1 MMEKKFKTFI
11 DVLARTKVPDN
22 VYNQFSYANKENAIR
37 RENLLIYLK
46 QMYRLN
52 PKLILVAEAP
62 GYRGNRITGVPFTSE
77 HLLMNNI
84 SGLDLFGK
92 DKGYRLPVEKDKLLK
107 EATATIIWKTLLEYD
122 IFALGW
128 NAFPFH
134 PHKKD
139 NPQSNRT
146 PNRHELLLGENF
158 LLKMIKMF
166 NVETIVA
173 VGNKSKESLDK
184 LGIDSTKV
192 RHPAQGGKNEF
203 VKGLSAFK

>member
-1 MMEKKFKTFI
+1 MEKKFKTFI

-37 RENLLIYLK
+37 RKNLLIYLK

-84 SGLDLFGK
+84 VGLDLFGK
-92 DKGYRLPVEKDKLLK
+92 DKGYRLPVEKDRLLK
-107 EATATIIWKTLLEYD
+107 EATATIIWKALLEYD

>member
-1 MMEKKFKTFI
+1 MEEEFKAFI
-11 DVLARTKVPDN
+11 YDLARTKVPEN
-22 VYNQFSYANKENAIR
+22 VYNQFSYATKENAIR

-46 QMYRLN
+46 QMYKLN
-52 PKLILVAEAP
+52 PKIILIAEAP
-62 GYRGNRITGVPFTSE
+62 GYRGSRITGVPFTSE

-84 SGLDLFGK
+84 GELDFFGRE
-92 DKGYRLPVEKDKLLK
+92 KGYRLPVEKDKLLK

-139 NPQSNRT
+139 NPQTNRT
-146 PNRHELLLGENF
+146 PSKQELLLGEGF
-158 LLKMIKMF
+158 LIRMIEMF
-166 NVETIVA
+166 NIERIVA

-203 VKGLSAFK
+203 VKGLSMIGK